1 MKRVAL
7 RGRTSGFAPV
17 MMLTQFPKS
26 PAPIR
31 ASIMLLSCW
40 GVEVGDGG
48 DGGRGDDGGGGG
60 GDDDGDGDGGC
71 GGDGG
76 EGEAAMVAVKRVV
89 RKMKSREE
97 WWPDAMGE
105 KERSFEILVE
115 CFLRLLCFAL

>member
-40 GVEVGDGG
+40 GVALADG
-48 DGGRGDDGGGGG
+48 RECRGGGG
-60 GDDDGDGDGGC
+60 GDNGGGDGGVDDGDGDGDGVC
-71 GGDGG
+71 GGGGGG
-76 EGEAAMVAVKRVV
+76 EGEAVTVAIGLMAENRVV
-89 RKMKSREE
+89 RKKIRRNE
-97 WWPDAMGE
+97 WWLGPIGE
-105 KERSFEILVE
+105 AEK
-115 CFLRLLCFAL
+115 A